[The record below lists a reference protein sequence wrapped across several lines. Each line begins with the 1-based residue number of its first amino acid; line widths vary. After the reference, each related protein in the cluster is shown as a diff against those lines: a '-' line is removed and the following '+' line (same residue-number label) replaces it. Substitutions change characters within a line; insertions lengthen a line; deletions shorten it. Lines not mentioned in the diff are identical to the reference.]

1 MCSAPNI
8 SSLISAW
15 QIVSIVSL
23 DSTHNCQF
31 VRRCL
36 TLSKINNVD
45 DFTRFDVLLYVFIR
59 SRIVPLEFVSMPI
72 IVVRLFTDEDREKG
86 GEQDEYKK
94 GVIKER
100 EKVKMER
107 YREREKEE
115 EQEEGK

>member
-1 MCSAPNI
+1 MSMT
-8 SSLISAW
+8 SQDLMFFFTF
-15 QIVSIVSL
+15 SL
-23 DSTHNCQF
+23 DPEQF
-31 VRRCL
+31 LWNSSQC
-36 TLSKINNVD
+36 S
-45 DFTRFDVLLYVFIR
+45 
-59 SRIVPLEFVSMPI
+59 P